1 MIKVTYY
8 EVQAYC
14 PINNWEGGERK
25 PANECE
31 WEWVGRDKNRFT
43 DLAEAEECLAKEEA
57 YWQDFLAKQKAKDK
71 VINDHV
77 AALRAKTAYRIVKDV
92 VEYKYACHYLHTD
105 VHAYEIVKVVSDKT
119 LEVRKIDTDHNIAH
133 LKQYAGGFFGH
144 VAEQRNQKVTY
155 AANPNNEVIRI
166 RKKKNGGWGH
176 KGCRFGLQEKPY
188 AFYDFNF

>member
-14 PINNWEGGERK
+14 PKVWEGGERK
-25 PANECE
+25 NANECE
-31 WEWVGRDKNRFT
+31 WEWVGRDRNRFT

-57 YWQDFLAKQKAKDK
+57 GWENFLAQQKAKDK

-92 VEYKYACHYLHTD
+92 VEYKYACHYLYTD

-119 LEVRKIDTDHNIAH
+119 LEVRKMDTKHNIAH

-144 VAEQRNQKVTY
+144 VAGQRNQKVTY